1 MKEKFLKKY
10 LLFLIVLTFAQ
21 FLSNKAISE
30 YSIYIQWFVLFL
42 SIIITFF
49 YRSYLF
55 SSNLYLRTYIFLFIL
70 FPWLS
75 VIPGYY
81 SHGQTLY
88 QSAFV
93 LSTYSLVFI
102 FYFIFLKYKISET
115 LFINV
120 LIVFAIVY
128 TFLELFQQLTYPN
141 YWFSGREVMETTGD
155 LEIRLGL
162 YKFYMTGINLVILAA
177 FYCWDR
183 LLKNFNKRLLYL
195 FIFLIIGIYAFLA
208 RKMDFSFIICIAIS
222 YFLTKKR
229 KWYYGFLILTFFSL
243 LYLYSDKIFGDF
255 IEKTQSEL
263 SDDDFIRFQSMG
275 FYLNYFD
282 DPLTLILGNSREYGD
297 SALSY

>member
-1 MKEKFLKKY
+1 
-10 LLFLIVLTFAQ
+10 
-21 FLSNKAISE
+21 
-30 YSIYIQWFVLFL
+30 
-42 SIIITFF
+42 
-49 YRSYLF
+49 
-55 SSNLYLRTYIFLFIL
+55 
-70 FPWLS
+70 
-75 VIPGYY
+75 
-81 SHGQTLY
+81 
-88 QSAFV
+88 
-93 LSTYSLVFI
+93 
-102 FYFIFLKYKISET
+102 
-115 LFINV
+115 
-120 LIVFAIVY
+120 
-128 TFLELFQQLTYPN
+128 LELFQQLTYPN

-243 LYLYSDKIFGDF
+243 LYIYSDKIFGDF

-297 SALSY
+297 SAYGEYVHSIQENLHFYRADIGVLAHFSYYGLIGLIPIILFVIFLIKKWTVLPLYIKLYFIFNGIQIIMAFPLNSVIGSFTFTIVLYLMELILQRNRIQYLSKCNNQLKLKTNIATFKWLY